1 MTYFVL
7 TRLPIAGGVQA
18 ALYVITILIGVNL
31 STFLGLYWFMH
42 RSLRLSVSWTSM
54 GKYVLAAVLMAV
66 VLFLVPTT
74 TTLLSTLAKAIAG
87 FALYI
92 LVLLAIDKQARKL
105 VGLVWEEVK
114 GTITQLKSKDN
125 SN

>member
-1 MTYFVL
+1 
-7 TRLPIAGGVQA
+7 
-18 ALYVITILIGVNL
+18 
-31 STFLGLYWFMH
+31 
-42 RSLRLSVSWTSM
+42 M